1 MTATALTVN
10 LSQTN
15 YVTDDHP
22 VPPGA
27 DRATVD
33 IQPNATD
40 GWGVAVVG
48 MQWKTDDGT
57 IDEMAYRDM
66 DPVITFSTS
75 TPARLGVSVAG
86 ATHVILKTTTV
97 DGTADA
103 AAPYVIRFT

>member
-15 YVTDDHP
+15 YVTEDHL

-27 DRATVD
+27 DRATIT

-40 GWGVAVVG
+40 GWGTAVVG
-48 MQWKTDDGT
+48 VQWKNDDGS
-57 IDEMAYRDM
+57 IVEMDYNNM
-66 DPVITFSTS
+66 DPAITFSTS

-86 ATHVILKTTTV
+86 ATHIILKTTTA

-103 AAPYVIRFT
+103 AAQYVIRFT